1 SASNMGFKLNYNL
14 RKTAGTTATN
24 WVGLPYFWSGTNAQ
38 DVCNDIGA
46 AATQVSRYDE
56 TTDTFVTWVCGNVG
70 TPFSLTAGQAI
81 LVKVTTDNTNWII
94 VGSHNDTATVT
105 LLKTGGTTATNWT
118 AVPYHT
124 TATNAQGICA
134 QIPNA
139 TQISRYDETTDTFV
153 TWV

>member
-1 SASNMGFKLNYNL
+1 
-14 RKTAGTTATN
+14 
-24 WVGLPYFWSGTNAQ
+24 
-38 DVCNDIGA
+38 
-46 AATQVSRYDE
+46 
-56 TTDTFVTWVCGNVG
+56 
-70 TPFSLTAGQAI
+70 LTAGQAI

-153 TWV
+153 TWVCGNVGTPFNLTAGEGVLIKVTTDGTVWTPLHF